1 MHAVIFKSFMASM
14 AAAVLALMASPAAA
28 QAAHHNSMGFG
39 SAIHG
44 VPTSVTSFNF
54 GGQRGF
60 HGVPTSVTSLGFGSN
75 GFRLNQPFHVNRPFG
90 FRHRRNFG
98 FSSPFLG
105 DIVAVP
111 YAYPMYV
118 TEPGVDDSLEQD
130 YLGGPTIFDRRGSGE
145 DYRRPQARDEEDYRR
160 SSDVEPSKQA
170 TTEQPPVAEP
180 VKAQPSTVLVY
191 KDGHQG
197 QVLNYAI
204 VGETLYD
211 LSDGR
216 AKKVALAE
224 IDLSATEKQNDERGV
239 DFRVPAT
246 TKSN

>member
-1 MHAVIFKSFMASM
+1 MR
-14 AAAVLALMASPAAA
+14 AANFNWSRPLTRVALVLGAMVLPSSA
-28 QAAHHNSMGFG
+28 QVTGRNSNGFG
-39 SAIHG
+39 TSIHG
-44 VPTSVTSFNF
+44 VPPSVTSFNF

-60 HGVPTSVTSLGFGSN
+60 HGVPASVTSLGFGSS
-75 GFRLNQPFHVNRPFG
+75 GFQLNRPFRTNRPFG
-90 FRHRRNFG
+90 FRHHNNSRFA
-98 FSSPFLG
+98 SPFFG

-111 YAYPMYV
+111 YPYPMYV
-118 TEPGVDDSLEQD
+118 MDPGVDDSMEED

-145 DYRRPQARDEEDYRR
+145 DYRRPQPREERDYRDR
-160 SSDVEPSKQA
+160 SDEAPA
-170 TTEQPPVAEP
+170 
-180 VKAQPSTVLVY
+180 AQPVPEKPAPQQPTLLVF

-224 IDLSATEKQNDERGV
+224 LDLSATEKQNDERGV
-239 DFRVPAT
+239 DFRVPAAM
-246 TKSN
+246 KSN